1 MTTKSYYKRLMIYEK
16 EEELAFDSFVCDE
29 RNRTGR
35 WAVTLEFDL
44 TMTYFVKSNAS
55 VRLLF

>member
-1 MTTKSYYKRLMIYEK
+1 MIYEK

-29 RNRTGR
+29 RNRTDR

-55 VRLLF
+55 VRLLFWSLQ